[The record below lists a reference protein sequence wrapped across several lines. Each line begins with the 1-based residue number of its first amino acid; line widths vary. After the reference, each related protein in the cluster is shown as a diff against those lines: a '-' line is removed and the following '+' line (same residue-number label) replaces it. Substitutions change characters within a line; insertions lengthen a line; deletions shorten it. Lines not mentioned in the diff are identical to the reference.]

1 MNTTLSKV
9 SRWDVTPIFWEAD
22 DFCRTFAQQ
31 SRHHPQLPLIRGE
44 RLCQSKLS
52 RSEVMTMVIAFQ
64 GSGYRPFKEFPPL
77 VSYNRFV
84 KLMPW
89 CLMLLCGFLYTRTG
103 EMTGLAFINSPRLKC
118 VILVVPRLTKCSETQ
133 LVGARTRWAG
143 TLALSCI

>member
-1 MNTTLSKV
+1 MNTTLSEV

-64 GSGYRPFKEFPPL
+64 GSGYRPFKEFSPLGVLPRVPPPSELQPLRGTDAL
-77 VSYNRFV
+77 VPDAALWLS
-84 KLMPW
+84 
-89 CLMLLCGFLYTRTG
+89 LYPHWR
-103 EMTGLAFINSPRLKC
+103 NDR
-118 VILVVPRLTKCSETQ
+118 
-133 LVGARTRWAG
+133 
-143 TLALSCI
+143 SCFHQFPPD